1 MSDPDTLL
9 ARRFAGE
16 RPGFDL
22 LGIEHVAVPVTVVG
36 VEVLA
41 QERKALPLLDEFV
54 LRAVKSSVVIPDEI
68 AALLGVDS
76 ALVKTTAADLLR
88 DGSLNYGQAPGSL
101 ALTFRGRRTA
111 EEFESIK
118 PVQREIRVTFDRLTW
133 SVADYR
139 PYHLISKKDARAL
152 GMTLLPAQRTT
163 RVKSVDL
170 NAAALNFLLRSPG
183 RSKES
188 FEVLDVL
195 EVSPSMYRYMP
206 ARLLLFSDQ
215 ARGEVQAAVTVDG
228 DLSAAH
234 EVALAAL
241 GGPKMLNVEADVP
254 ADRPLLPQHLE
265 VRRAPSAGVRANAQ
279 SETPQQN
286 VDVRGVDQFEHH
298 QLLLLALETA
308 RDRLL
313 IISDS
318 ITRSVVDREFIGR
331 LKNRL
336 RRRVQ
341 VHFVL
346 PKECLADLDESD
358 LLNDLKREQRLFS
371 GRFHLHAAESEL
383 PNTLIFD
390 GNWVASQFPWLS
402 FRGRRHRA
410 YRAYEGS
417 LVTVVADV
425 DKIYEDLLVAAD
437 AGA

>member
-1 MSDPDTLL
+1 MSDPDILL
-9 ARRFAGE
+9 AKRFVGE

-22 LGIEHVAVPVTVVG
+22 VGIEHVAVPVTVVG

-54 LRAVKSSVVIPDEI
+54 LRAVKSAVVLPEEI
-68 AALLGVDS
+68 AALLGVDPT
-76 ALVKTTAADLLR
+76 LVKTTAADLLR
-88 DGSLNYGQAPGSL
+88 DGSLNYGPGPGSL

-139 PYHLISKKDARAL
+139 PQHLLTKKDARAL
-152 GMTLLPAQRTT
+152 GMILLSAQRTT
-163 RVKSVDL
+163 RVTTADL
-170 NAAALNFLLRSPG
+170 SAAALNSLLRISG
-183 RSKES
+183 RNKES

-195 EVSPSMYRYMP
+195 EVSPSTYRYMP
-206 ARLLLFSDQ
+206 ARLLVFSDQ
-215 ARGEVQAAVTVDG
+215 ARGEIQAAITVDG

-234 EVALAAL
+234 EIALAAL
-241 GGPKMLNVEADVP
+241 GGPKMLNVRTDVP

-265 VRRAPSAGVRANAQ
+265 VRRAPSSGTRVIPPGEA
-279 SETPQQN
+279 PQQN
-286 VDVRGVDQFEHH
+286 ADVRGIELFEHH

-308 RDRLL
+308 KDRIL

-318 ITRSVVDREFIGR
+318 ITRSVVDREFLSR
-331 LKNRL
+331 LENRL

-341 VHFVL
+341 VHLML
-346 PKECLADLDESD
+346 PKDRITELGESD
-358 LLNDLKREQRLFS
+358 LLNDLKREQRLFA
-371 GRFHLHAAESEL
+371 GRFHLHATGSVL

-390 GNWVASQFPWLS
+390 NNWVASRFPWLS
-402 FRGRRHRA
+402 FRGRDSPS

-417 LVTVVADV
+417 LVTVAADV
-425 DKIYEDLLVAAD
+425 NKIYDDLLASKDV
-437 AGA
+437 GM